1 VKWEI
6 KWNETPSSNWKL
18 RRMFGPEMN
27 KVTGG
32 GENSMMR
39 ISVICTLH
47 QITR

>member
-1 VKWEI
+1 VKWER

-18 RRMFGPEMN
+18 RRMFGPET

-39 ISVICTLH
+39 ISIICTLH